1 MRRIAVRYP
10 RLSIFAVLALSLLCD
25 TAWADTLKFTA
36 TLEPEKAGTAKG
48 AATLTVDTGTKK
60 LDWSIDY
67 SGLSAPPAM
76 AAILSPPKD
85 PKGNPG
91 TVSLTLPAK
100 PTSPVTGSMPVTDEQ
115 IVGLKTGQWVMMIG
129 SAKAPEIGGEIK
141 PAP

>member
-1 MRRIAVRYP
+1 MQAP
-10 RLSIFAVLALSLLCD
+10 RLTIFALVAFGLLYGA
-25 TAWADTLKFTA
+25 AWADTLKFTA
-36 TLEPEKAGTAKG
+36 TLEPEKAGAVKG
-48 AATLTVDTGTKK
+48 TATLTLDTDAKK

-91 TVSLTLPAK
+91 TIPLTLPPK
-100 PTSPVTGSMPVTDEQ
+100 PASPLTGSMQVTGDQ
-115 IVGLKTGQWVMMIG
+115 IAGLKTGQWVVLLG

>member
-1 MRRIAVRYP
+1 MTRSDAMRTS
-10 RLSIFAVLALSLLCD
+10 RLTISALVAFGLLYG

-36 TLEPEKAGTAKG
+36 TLEPEKAGPAKG
-48 AATLTVDTGTKK
+48 TATLTVDTDAKK

-91 TVSLTLPAK
+91 TVPLVVPAK
-100 PTSPVTGSMPVTDEQ
+100 PASPLTGSMQLTDDQ
-115 IVGLKTGQWVMMIG
+115 IAGLKTGQWMV
-129 SAKAPEIGGEIK
+129 
-141 PAP
+141 

>member
-1 MRRIAVRYP
+1 MVRGI
-10 RLSIFAVLALSLLCD
+10 RFSMAAGLALCLAYGG
-25 TAWADTLKFTA
+25 AWADTLKFTA
-36 TLEPEKAGTAKG
+36 TLEPEKAGAAKG
-48 AATLTVDTGTKK
+48 TATLTVDTDSKK
-60 LDWSIDY
+60 LTWSIDY

-91 TVSLTLPAK
+91 TLPLTLPAK
-100 PTSPVTGSMPVTDEQ
+100 PASPLSGTMQLTDDQ
-115 IVGLKTGQWVMMIG
+115 IAGLKTGQWVVLVG

>member
-1 MRRIAVRYP
+1 MRRL
-10 RLSIFAVLALSLLCD
+10 RLSLSTTILTLGLLCGA
-25 TAWADTLKFTA
+25 AWADTLKFTA
-36 TLEPEKAGTAKG
+36 ALEPEKAGTAKG
-48 AATLTVDTGTKK
+48 TATLTVDTGTKK

-91 TVSLTLPAK
+91 TVPLTLPAK
-100 PTSPVTGSMPVTDEQ
+100 PASPITGSMQVTDDQ
-115 IVGLKTGQWVMMIG
+115 IAGLKTGQWVVMIG

>member
-1 MRRIAVRYP
+1 MVRGV
-10 RLSIFAVLALSLLCD
+10 RLSMAAGLALYLACSG
-25 TAWADTLKFTA
+25 AWADTVKFTA
-36 TLEPEKAGTAKG
+36 TLEPEKAGAAKG
-48 AATLTVDTGTKK
+48 NATLTVDTDSKK
-60 LDWSIDY
+60 LTWSIDY

-91 TVSLTLPAK
+91 TLPLTLPAK
-100 PTSPVTGSMPVTDEQ
+100 PASPISGTMQLTDDQ
-115 IVGLKTGQWVMMIG
+115 IAGLKTGQWVVLIG